1 MVFKNRCLMPPGL
14 SRAWL
19 LLLVMDVGVGQA
31 QPPASSIRFED
42 RTQEFQLAFEHH
54 NGSSGRRYLMEAMG
68 AGVACFDADNDGW
81 LDIYLLNGAA
91 LPGTQYTSPP
101 TNALFRNLRGKKFAE
116 VTRVARCQ
124 DFAFGLGVVA
134 ADYDND
140 GFVDLYITNFGP
152 NRLLHNNG
160 DGTFADV
167 TDSASVADGSKFS
180 AGATFVDIDQDG
192 NLDLFSANYVEFSY
206 AQHDKLAPAA
216 YPYAP
221 GPHDFPPAADTL
233 YLNQGDGTFAD
244 ISTGSGVASIA
255 GPSMGVIAGDFDG
268 DGDSDIFV
276 ACDGAPNLYFVND
289 GQGKFTEQAL
299 FFGLAYD
306 LRGNANGNMGV
317 EAADLDGDELE
328 DLFVTNYADQLP
340 TLFKNTGL
348 GVFQDVTRISQISSE
363 VFPHV
368 TWGAGLVDFD
378 SDGDRDVFIC
388 SGHLLENAK
397 QLSPETDYGV
407 PNTVMENLGGNTYR
421 SVTAAVGSA
430 LTQALSSRGAVF
442 DDLDNDGDIDCV
454 VLNCAASAQLLI
466 NTTKS
471 LNHWIEIEL
480 RGRHCNRD
488 AIGSQVRI
496 RSGKT
501 TQVAEVHNGR
511 GYQSQYGQRLHFGLG
526 QAASIDWL
534 EIVWAG
540 GDIQVLERVTADR
553 ILTIVQP

>member
-1 MVFKNRCLMPPGL
+1 MILKNRCLIPSGVGH
-14 SRAWL
+14 AWL
-19 LLLVMDVGVGQA
+19 LLLMMVVGVGRA
-31 QPPASSIRFED
+31 QTPASSIRFED
-42 RTQEFQLAFEHH
+42 RTLEFQVAFEHQ

-68 AGVACFDADNDGW
+68 AGIACFDADNDGW
-81 LDIYLLNGAA
+81 LDIYLLNGAE
-91 LPGTQYTSPP
+91 LPGKAYLSPP
-101 TNALFRNLRGKKFAE
+101 TNTLFRNLHGEKFAE
-116 VTRVARCQ
+116 VTREARCQ
-124 DFAFGLGVVA
+124 DFAFSLGSVA
-134 ADYDND
+134 ADYNND

-160 DGTFADV
+160 DGTFSDV
-167 TDSASVADGSKFS
+167 TEPASVADGSKFS

-192 NLDLFSANYVEFSY
+192 DLDLFSANYLDFSY

-221 GPHDFPPAADTL
+221 GPHDFPPATDTL

-244 ISTGSGVASIA
+244 ISSRSGVASVA

-289 GQGKFTEQAL
+289 GHGKFSDQSL

-317 EAADLDGDELE
+317 EAADLDGDGLL

-340 TLFKNTGL
+340 TLFKNTGM

-368 TWGAGLVDFD
+368 TWGVGLVDFD

-421 SVTAAVGSA
+421 SVTGEVGSA

-454 VLNCAASAQLLI
+454 VLNCAAPAQLLI
-466 NTTKS
+466 NTSKP

-480 RGRHCNRD
+480 RGRQCNRD

-496 RSGKT
+496 RCGNT
-501 TQVAEVHNGR
+501 TQFTEVHNGR

-526 QAASIDWL
+526 QAASIDRL
-534 EIVWAG
+534 EIIWAG
-540 GDIQVLERVTADR
+540 GGVQVLERVAADR

>member
-1 MVFKNRCLMPPGL
+1 MV
-14 SRAWL
+14 A
-19 LLLVMDVGVGQA
+19 GVGRA
-31 QPPASSIRFED
+31 QPPASAIRFED
-42 RTQEFQLAFEHH
+42 RTQEFQLIFEHR

-81 LDIYLLNGAA
+81 LDIYLLNGAE
-91 LPGTQYTSPP
+91 LPGKQYSSPP
-101 TNALFRNLRGKKFAE
+101 TNALFRNLDGKKFAE

-124 DFAFGLGVVA
+124 DFAFGLGIVS

-140 GFVDLYITNFGP
+140 GFADLYITNFGP

-160 DGTFADV
+160 DGTFSDV
-167 TDSASVADGSKFS
+167 TGFASVADGAKFS

-192 NLDLFSANYVEFSY
+192 NLDLFSANYLEFSY
-206 AQHDKLAPAA
+206 AQHDKLAPTA

-221 GPHDFPPAADTL
+221 GPHDFPPAADSL
-233 YLNQGDGTFAD
+233 FLNQGDGTFAD
-244 ISTGSGVASIA
+244 LSLTSGVSSVV

-276 ACDGAPNLYFVND
+276 ACDGAPNLYYVND
-289 GQGKFTEQAL
+289 GQGNFTEQAL

-317 EAADLDGDELE
+317 EAADMDGDGLE

-340 TLFKNTGL
+340 TLFKNTGM

-368 TWGAGLVDFD
+368 TWGVGLVDFD
-378 SDGDRDVFIC
+378 SDGDRDVFMC

-407 PNTVMENLGGNTYR
+407 RNTVMENLGSNAYR
-421 SVTAAVGSA
+421 SVTGEVGSA
-430 LTQALSSRGAVF
+430 LAQALSSRGAAF

-454 VLNCAASAQLLI
+454 VLNCGAPAQLLI
-466 NTTKS
+466 NTS
-471 LNHWIEIEL
+471 QPLNHWLQLEL
-480 RGRHCNRD
+480 RGRQCNRD

-496 RSGKT
+496 SSGKNV
-501 TQVAEVHNGR
+501 QVAELHNGR
-511 GYQSQYGQRLHFGLG
+511 GYQSQYGSRLHFGLG
-526 QAASIDWL
+526 QAASIDRL
-534 EIVWAG
+534 EIVWPG
-540 GDIQVLERVTADR
+540 GDVQVLERVAGDR
-553 ILTIVQP
+553 ILTIVQSESSD